1 MLGEKGIPVTTE
13 TVAGETAKIKYEGY
27 RLVTLSCVEI
37 DEGHVEILYHFGKNL
52 GLAHFRLAAAKETV
66 IPSIS
71 TVFSAAFLVENE
83 IQDLF
88 NVRFSGLTIDFN
100 RTLYLEEITAKVP
113 FCRYSVSA
121 PAVADEPEAPKPVSE

>member
-1 MLGEKGIPVTTE
+1 MVTPE
-13 TVAGETAKIKYEGY
+13 TVAGEAAKIKYEGY

-37 DEGHVEILYHFGKNL
+37 DGGHVEILYHFDKNL
-52 GLAHFRLAAAKETV
+52 VLRHFRLAAAKETV

-71 TVFSAAFLVENE
+71 TVFSAAFLAENE

-88 NVRFSGLTIDFN
+88 DVRFSGLIIDFN
-100 RTLYLEEITAKVP
+100 RTLYLDGPGAKVP

-121 PAVADEPEAPKPVSE
+121 SPAGREAEATAAGPKS